1 MCRNLTPFER
11 MVRALI
17 GMAIIVVAL
26 GVEPPHPWF
35 ALIAIVPIG
44 TSLLGYCP
52 LYQLFGY
59 DPLKRATK

>member
-11 MVRALI
+11 MARALI
-17 GMAIIVVAL
+17 GLAIIVLAL
-26 GVEPPHPWF
+26 GLDHPWV
-35 ALIAIVPIG
+35 ALIAIIPIA
-44 TSLLGYCP
+44 TSAVGYCP